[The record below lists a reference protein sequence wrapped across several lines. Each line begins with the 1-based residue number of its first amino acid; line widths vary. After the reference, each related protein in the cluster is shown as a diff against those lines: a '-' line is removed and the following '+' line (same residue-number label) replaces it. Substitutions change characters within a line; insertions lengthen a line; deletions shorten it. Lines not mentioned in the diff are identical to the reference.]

1 MLMVSDR
8 IMAYHHQCPDMAYRA
23 VLFDFDFTLGDS
35 AEGIIHCANS
45 ALRSMGLEERDAD
58 AIRASIGLSLKEK
71 YVRITGDTDPVRGEE
86 FERAFI
92 EAADRD
98 MTRMATF
105 YPEALP
111 LLAAVRGTGLKIGI
125 VTTKYRRR
133 ITEVLDKYGVP
144 DAVDVIV
151 GGDSV
156 KNPKP
161 APDGLLLASE
171 LLGIPVEEMVY
182 VGDNEVDAKAAR
194 SAGMDFIGVLT
205 GITTNDIMC
214 QYPNVGIIGSIGS
227 MYGLLGIR
235 R

>member
-1 MLMVSDR
+1 
-8 IMAYHHQCPDMAYRA
+8 MAYRA

-35 AEGIIHCANS
+35 EEGIIHCANS
-45 ALRSMGLEERDAD
+45 ALRSMGLEERDAGT
-58 AIRASIGLSLKEK
+58 IRASIGLSLKEK
-71 YVRITGDTDPVRGEE
+71 YIRITGDTDPAKGEE

-111 LLAAVRGTGLKIGI
+111 LLAAVRAAGMKVGI

-144 DAVDVIV
+144 DAVDIIV

-156 KNPKP
+156 KDPKP

-171 LLGIPVEEMVY
+171 LLGIPVEEMLY
-182 VGDNEVDAKAAR
+182 VGDNEVDAKAAG
-194 SAGMDFIGVLT
+194 SAGMDFVGVLT
-205 GITTNDIMC
+205 GMTTEDTMC
-214 QYPNVGIIGSIGS
+214 QYPNVGIIASIGS
-227 MYGLLGIR
+227 MYDILKIR
-235 R
+235 K

>member
-1 MLMVSDR
+1 
-8 IMAYHHQCPDMAYRA
+8 MAYRA

-45 ALRSMGLEERDAD
+45 ALRSMGLEERDPD
-58 AIRASIGLSLKEK
+58 TIRASIGLSLKEK
-71 YVRITGDTDPVRGEE
+71 YIRITGDRNPVKGEE
-86 FERAFI
+86 FEKAFI

-98 MTRMATF
+98 MTRMATL
-105 YPEALP
+105 YPDALP
-111 LLAAVRGTGLKIGI
+111 LLAALREAGMKTGI

-156 KNPKP
+156 RDPKP
-161 APDGLLLASE
+161 APDGLLLASD
-171 LLGIPVEEMVY
+171 LLGIPVKDMLY

-194 SAGMDFIGVLT
+194 SAGMDFVGVLT
-205 GITTNDIMC
+205 GITTEDTMC
-214 QYPNVGIIGSIGS
+214 QYPNVGIVESIGS
-227 MYGLLGIR
+227 MYDILKIR
-235 R
+235 K